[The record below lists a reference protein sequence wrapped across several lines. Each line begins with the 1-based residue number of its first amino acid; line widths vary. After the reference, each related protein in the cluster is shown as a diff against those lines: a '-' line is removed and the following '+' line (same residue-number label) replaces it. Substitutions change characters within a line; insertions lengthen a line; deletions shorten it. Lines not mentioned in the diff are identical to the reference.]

1 MSKRLKKLSA
11 ILAATMLV
19 GIVAGCSQGT
29 EPSNAETDKSVAAS
43 GEKEKLLY
51 FLPIVDVGAYWSP
64 MKKGA
69 EDKAKELGY
78 ELVAKT
84 TPNKE
89 PQKNERHL
97 GFIDEALAKN
107 ASGIALAAMEPDM
120 FDRKA
125 KEVIDAGVKLV
136 TFDADVK
143 TPANRTAYVGTD
155 NKSAGEQLGKKG
167 AEYLKEQGI
176 TGGSVALV
184 ATNLTQT
191 TMTYRQ
197 EGIMKGFEEVM
208 GADAANFK
216 WLEPIQDDDQAAD
229 SKRLLEGQIIANN
242 DMVAV
247 FSLGSE
253 GPDTGVMEAL
263 KSQGKGGKIQHFG
276 FDYTPTWENGINDG
290 LITGIVD
297 QDAYNIGQ
305 KIIEVL
311 VKSIEGEAVDTNY
324 PIDVKWVE
332 AKDMVEY
339 GKTKQSQF
347 SSETTE

>member
-11 ILAATMLV
+11 LLAATMLV
-19 GIVAGCSQGT
+19 GTVVGCSQGAG
-29 EPSNAETDKSVAAS
+29 SSSETDKNVAAS
-43 GEKEKLLY
+43 GEKGKLLY
-51 FLPIVDVGAYWSP
+51 FIPIVDTGAYWSP

-78 ELVAKT
+78 ELVSKT
-84 TPNKE
+84 TPPSE
-89 PQKNERHL
+89 AQKNERHI
-97 GFIDEALAKN
+97 GFVDEAIAKK
-107 ASGIALAAMEPDM
+107 AAGIALAPMDPDM

-125 KEVIDAGVKLV
+125 KEAMDSGIKLV

-143 TPANRTAYVGTD
+143 TEENRTAYIGTD
-155 NKSAGEQLGKKG
+155 NKLAGEELGKKG
-167 AEYLKEQGI
+167 AEYLKAQGI
-176 TGGSVALV
+176 TKGSIALV

-197 EGIMKGFEEVM
+197 EGIEKGFAEVM

-216 WLEPIQDDDQAAD
+216 WLEPIQDNDQAAE
-229 SKRLLEGQIIANN
+229 SKRLLEGQITSNK

-253 GPDTGVMEAL
+253 GPDTGVMEAI
-263 KSQGKGGKIQHFG
+263 KSQGKGGQIHHFG

-305 KIIEVL
+305 TVIEIL
-311 VKSIEGEAVDTNY
+311 VKSIEGEAVDAIY
-324 PIDVKWVE
+324 PIDVQWVE
-332 AKDMVEY
+332 SKDIVKY
-339 GKTKQSQF
+339 GETKQSQF
-347 SSETTE
+347 STETTE